1 LQRNSL
7 CIVAIVVVSLV
18 VLDHA
23 PAAAAVSA
31 VLTATTPSYTG
42 NCPTT
47 MAFTGTVSGAP
58 GASFQ
63 YAFNRFINGT
73 QQVVN
78 IGAATLPAS
87 GILAVN
93 DSMSIAATTG
103 GNTFDQ
109 VWVHNI
115 VGGQPDVYSAKA
127 NIKVTCGTPPPPTP
141 VPTAI
146 PGATK
151 GIDLSNPA
159 VDPDDVAG
167 NPARPTKIAT
177 SGDPKVCAAHI
188 SNPFIAGLL
197 CAPIAAANKLFIVW
211 AWQPHPK
218 CTSCPQDVDGFKIYQ
233 TDAGGTTLTYL
244 SKSSA
249 GVGATAGVLDLPAGG
264 FVGKCYT
271 VTAYKGSKESHPG
284 YRTCIGVAPT
294 LGTTTVTLQP
304 AHERSSY
311 KERSDK
317 GLINSENTTV
327 HAPDGASVGYAY
339 NIEQRHP
346 DHVDNF
352 VYRAAVMF
360 DLGPMAGRPL
370 QKATLHLHVSSSMVA
385 KYKQDNSKSCAAGLG
400 TGQGAWWSNT
410 DWIEG
415 NWLDTFSQ
423 AGPNV
428 DVDVTSEVRSWMNG
442 APNYGFVLKG
452 TDENL
457 NAFTDAECLSNYDL
471 SLTVEYFK

>member
-1 LQRNSL
+1 MRRLL
-7 CIVAIVVVSLV
+7 CIAVISIASLAVA
-18 VLDHA
+18 DRA
-23 PAAAAVSA
+23 PASAAVTA

-42 NCPTT
+42 TCPTT
-47 MAFTGTVSGAP
+47 MAFTGTISGAP
-58 GASFQ
+58 GTSFQ
-63 YAFNRFINGT
+63 YAFNRFVNGS

-78 IGAATLPAS
+78 IGAATLPA
-87 GILAVN
+87 GGTLTVN

-103 GNTFDQ
+103 ANTFDQ
-109 VWVHNI
+109 LWVHNI
-115 VGGQPDVYSAKA
+115 AGQGDVYSAKA
-127 NIKVTCGTPPPPTP
+127 AFKVTCGTPSPPTS
-141 VPTAI
+141 VPTTL
-146 PGATK
+146 PGGSKYVNLA
-151 GIDLSNPA
+151 NPA

-233 TDAGGTTLTYL
+233 TDAGGTSLTYL

-304 AHERSSY
+304 AQTSSSVKVHTNEDY
-311 KERSDK
+311 KPKNATLREP
-317 GLINSENTTV
+317 GVN
-327 HAPDGASVGYAY
+327 VGYDYVTIKAAFKDLF
-339 NIEQRHP
+339 EDDVR
-346 DHVDNF
+346 
-352 VYRAAVMF
+352 RGAVMF
-360 DLGPMAGRPL
+360 DLGPMVGRPL
-370 QKATLHLHVSSSMVA
+370 QKATLHLHVTSSTVKPYDQYGNA
-385 KYKQDNSKSCAAGLG
+385 KSCAAELG
-400 TGQGAWWSNT
+400 TGKDAWWNNS
-410 DWIEG
+410 DWIEAD
-415 NWLDTFSQ
+415 WADALSP

-428 DVDVTSEVRSWMNG
+428 DVDVTSQVRSWMNG
-442 APNYGFVLKG
+442 APNYGFVFKG
-452 TDENL
+452 YNEDI
-457 NAFTDAECLSNYDL
+457 NAYTEADCESGYKPT
-471 SLTVEYFK
+471 LTVEYFK